1 MYAIGWKDPTAFGKD
16 GVLVS
21 VGAFVGVGVVVGGP
35 VEVAVGGE
43 VRVLVGA
50 IVGVFDTAIAGVS
63 LGDIVAV
70 AGMEA
75 DS

>member
-1 MYAIGWKDPTAFGKD
+1 MYAIGWKDPSAFGKD

-21 VGAFVGVGVVVGGP
+21 VRAFVGVGVVVEGS
-35 VEVAVGGE
+35 VDVAVGGE

-50 IVGVFDTAIAGVS
+50 IVGVFDTEIAGVS

-70 AGMEA
+70 GGTEA
-75 DS
+75 NS